1 MSKIAFAKAFYEQF
15 YSFLKEMGEMYPE
28 DTDFPT
34 FETFLRML
42 QKTNPMKVLEIFHEQ
57 TQKFSEQINSK
68 NEDFFLKYSYV
79 EYGSNVTD
87 VVGKLAGY
95 FSAMTPDTKKCVW
108 DYLYVLK
115 ELSHKAMVSSK

>member
-1 MSKIAFAKAFYEQF
+1 MSKIAFAKAFYDQF
-15 YSFLKEMGEMYPE
+15 YAFLKEMGEMYPE

-42 QKTNPMKVLEIFHEQ
+42 QKSNPMKVIEVFHEQ
-57 TQKFSEQINSK
+57 IQKFSDQINRKDESY
-68 NEDFFLKYSYV
+68 FLNYSYV

-108 DYLYVLK
+108 EYLFVLK
-115 ELSHKAMVSSK
+115 ELSKKAMN